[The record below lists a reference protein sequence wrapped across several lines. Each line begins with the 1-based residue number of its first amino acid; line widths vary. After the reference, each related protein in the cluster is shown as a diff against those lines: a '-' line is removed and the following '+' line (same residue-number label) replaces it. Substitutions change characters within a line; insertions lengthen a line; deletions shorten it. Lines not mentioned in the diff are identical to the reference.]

1 MARPRLGG
9 RATLVT
15 GAGTGIDR
23 AVIAAEKRATPLRQL
38 ATVEDRAAA
47 APDVAGDATDVTI
60 SVDGGLI
67 ALAANGSKASN
78 WQLRH
83 PLFAM

>member
-1 MARPRLGG
+1 LAAAQRSSPGPVLALTAPSSQQKREPRRYG
-9 RATLVT
+9 
-15 GAGTGIDR
+15 
-23 AVIAAEKRATPLRQL
+23 QL